1 MEIPT
6 DKIIAN
12 MERDGEQDE
21 VLKIIKAQALEIREL
36 QAVIVRLR
44 DEIGAMGDLEEHKRM
59 LTPLAPGHGIDFW
72 AKRRMTAWKAL
83 PEPRVSWED
92 FKRTWKDD
100 KKWIMKP

>member
-21 VLKIIKAQALEIREL
+21 ILKIIKIQALEIREL

-44 DEIGAMGDLEEHKRM
+44 EESQM
-59 LTPLAPGHGIDFW
+59 LTNEL
-72 AKRRMTAWKAL
+72 KWKG
-83 PEPRVSWED
+83 V
-92 FKRTWKDD
+92 K
-100 KKWIMKP
+100 

>member
-6 DKIIAN
+6 DKIIEEI
-12 MERDGEQDE
+12 ERDGEQDE

-44 DEIGAMGDLEEHKRM
+44 DGIAAMGD
-59 LTPLAPGHGIDFW
+59 PGHGTDFW

-83 PEPRVSWED
+83 PEPRMPWEQ
-92 FKRTWKDD
+92 FKRKWKDD
-100 KKWIMKP
+100 